1 LVDIIF
7 RAAAE
12 VRAEVLLITVDPA
25 GVDLWTEEAEMTTAR
40 EDVIIEQLHQTLR
53 EDHPFAGADPDH
65 VTAVAVLIA
74 DRAEIMTRLRGQIVL
89 LLRSE

>member
-1 LVDIIF
+1 LEEIIF
-7 RAAAE
+7 RVAE
-12 VRAEVLLITVDPA
+12 RLEVLLITVDPV
-25 GVDLWTEEAEMTTAR
+25 VDLWTVDAEMTTT

-74 DRAEIMTRLRGQIVL
+74 DRAEVMTRLRGQIVL

>member
-1 LVDIIF
+1 MEEIIS
-7 RAAAE
+7 RVVE
-12 VRAEVLLITVDPA
+12 RLEVLLITVDPV
-25 GVDLWTEEAEMTTAR
+25 VDLWIVDAEMTTT

-74 DRAEIMTRLRGQIVL
+74 DRAEVMTRLRGQIVL

>member
-1 LVDIIF
+1 LEGIIF
-7 RAAAE
+7 RAR
-12 VRAEVLLITVDPA
+12 VVVLLITVDPV
-25 GVDLWTEEAEMTTAR
+25 VDLWTVDDETTTT

-74 DRAEIMTRLRGQIVL
+74 DRAEVMTRLRGQIVL

>member
-1 LVDIIF
+1 LEEIIF
-7 RAAAE
+7 RAAE
-12 VRAEVLLITVDPA
+12 REVLLITVEP
-25 GVDLWTEEAEMTTAR
+25 GVDLWTVDEMTTT

-74 DRAEIMTRLRGQIVL
+74 DRAEVMTRLRGQIVL